1 MSHVDV
7 IIHCDFTR
15 KYSPNSNNPV
25 FNFGVWGWTQ
35 NHAARSGN
43 EIASLPVLILA
54 VTVGATA
61 EYKRDDEVRA
71 TDLHL
76 QCCFSS
82 LYRYSS
88 FTLYS
93 SVSWPYK

>member
-1 MSHVDV
+1 MSHEV
-7 IIHCDFTR
+7 FT
-15 KYSPNSNNPV
+15 KQQSTFQQPV
-25 FNFGVWGWTQ
+25 FNFGGWGWTQ
-35 NHAARSGN
+35 NYAARSGN
-43 EIASLPVLILA
+43 ETASLPVLILA
-54 VTVGATA
+54 VTVAVGATA

-76 QCCFSS
+76 QCCCPS

-93 SVSWPYK
+93 NVSWPYNRR

>member
-1 MSHVDV
+1 MSQDV
-7 IIHCDFTR
+7 VIQGDFTG
-15 KYSPNSNNPV
+15 SIHQTATTQFSIL
-25 FNFGVWGWTQ
+25 GVGAG
-35 NHAARSGN
+35 AARSGN
-43 EIASLPVLILA
+43 ETASLPVFN
-54 VTVGATA
+54 TCCDRGSYTA

-76 QCCFSS
+76 QCCFPS

-93 SVSWPYK
+93 NVSWPYK